1 MKDFFRDNG
10 FWLLLI
16 ALLLSILLG
25 LGSVILSGSTD
36 PLSNLANTLTSP
48 FESGVSAMLDW
59 AEGVYGYV
67 FQFSEMEQELSDLRR
82 RVADLEEQA
91 RQGQEAL
98 AENAQLRELLN
109 LQERRKDLEFE
120 SAKITARSTSNW
132 ESTLTISKGSAAG
145 VEAGDCVITETGVLV
160 GVVSETSLLS
170 STVATLIDTSIEVG
184 GVVTRTYSA
193 GILEG
198 DFDLMNQGLLR
209 LSYLTEGAGLV
220 AGDEV
225 LTSGLGGIYPAG
237 LVVGRVQGVFNDAA
251 GMSRY
256 AIVDP
261 SVELGGLIEVFVI
274 KDFDVVE

>member
-48 FESGVSAMLDW
+48 FKSGVSAMLDW

-209 LSYLTEGAGLV
+209 LGYLPEGAGLV

-237 LVVGRVQGVFNDAA
+237 LVVGRVQGVFNDAS

-256 AIVDP
+256 AIVEP
-261 SVELGGLIEVFVI
+261 SVELDGLIEVFII

>member
-10 FWLLLI
+10 FRLLLI

-48 FESGVSAMLDW
+48 FKSGVSAMLDW

-209 LSYLTEGAGLV
+209 LSYLPEGAGLV

>member
-48 FESGVSAMLDW
+48 FKSGVSAMLDW

-209 LSYLTEGAGLV
+209 LRYLPEGAGLV

-225 LTSGLGGIYPAG
+225 LTSGLGGISPAG

-261 SVELGGLIEVFVI
+261 NVELGGLIEVFVI

>member
-1 MKDFFRDNG
+1 
-10 FWLLLI
+10 
-16 ALLLSILLG
+16 
-25 LGSVILSGSTD
+25 
-36 PLSNLANTLTSP
+36 
-48 FESGVSAMLDW
+48 MLDW

-209 LSYLTEGAGLV
+209 LSYLPEGAGLV

>member
-25 LGSVILSGSTD
+25 LASVLLSGSTD
-36 PLSNLANTLTSP
+36 PLSNLANTLTAP
-48 FESGVSAMLDW
+48 FKNGVSAALDW
-59 AEGVYGYV
+59 AEGVYGSV
-67 FQFSEMEQELSDLRR
+67 FHYGELEDELSSLRR
-82 RVADLEEQA
+82 RVAELEEQA
-91 RQGQEAL
+91 RQGEEAL
-98 AENAQLRELLN
+98 KENEQLRRLLELRE
-109 LQERRKDLEFE
+109 QRKDFDFE

-145 VEAGDCVITETGVLV
+145 VEAGDCVITESGVLV
-160 GVVSETSLLS
+160 GVVSETSLIS

-209 LSYLTEGAGLV
+209 LGYLPEGAGLV

-256 AIVDP
+256 AIVEP
-261 SVELGGLIEVFVI
+261 SVELDGLIEVFII

>member
-48 FESGVSAMLDW
+48 FKSGVSAMLDW

-160 GVVSETSLLS
+160 GVVSETSLIS

-209 LSYLTEGAGLV
+209 LSYLPEGAGLV

>member
-48 FESGVSAMLDW
+48 FKSGVSAMLDW

-160 GVVSETSLLS
+160 GVVEETSLLS

-209 LSYLTEGAGLV
+209 LSYLPEGAGLV

>member
-48 FESGVSAMLDW
+48 FKSGVSAMLDW

-145 VEAGDCVITETGVLV
+145 VEAGDCVITETGMLV

-209 LSYLTEGAGLV
+209 LSYLPEGAGLV

>member
-48 FESGVSAMLDW
+48 FKSGVSAMLDW

-209 LSYLTEGAGLV
+209 LSYLPEGAGLV

-274 KDFDVVE
+274 KDFAVVE